1 MIYRVLI
8 SVFLGT
14 YLAYRFAIKKLWKQ
28 KELNQKSKVKWI
40 SCQESWIL
48 LCEFPENLI
57 GIFTNDSIVEFAYG
71 NNWKHGHFDEI
82 RRVL

>member
-1 MIYRVLI
+1 MLSLEKVK
-8 SVFLGT
+8 SELGILGYPYVNHILCGHT
-14 YLAYRFAIKKLWKQ
+14 
-28 KELNQKSKVKWI
+28 KSKVKWI

-48 LCEFPENLI
+48 LCEFPEDLI